1 MTRRRVVTERD
12 VQRASRAGE
21 KTLDVAGALVTPS
34 ARDAAI
40 RARVELAG
48 LADAQPAART
58 PKRSAPDAPSAAE
71 SARRDARRSER
82 EPPRRGGSR
91 RGPSSA
97 DGDTAKPAAPADR
110 TRAVA
115 TRVKAAPSE
124 PARPNAPQ
132 TKAAPDDRRPNARQ
146 GETPGTRAGAAPAG
160 AGEAP
165 LAVALGAD
173 HGGVSL
179 KGAIAERLRELG
191 LKVLDFGTVTRDPVD
206 YPDFAVA
213 VAQAVASGR
222 ATVGVMIDGAGIG
235 SCMAANKVRGVRA
248 AMCYDVTTAVNAR
261 EHNNANVLTLG
272 AGLIGTRLALNI
284 LDTFLSTPF
293 AGGRHAARVGKI
305 DALDRP
311 G

>member
-12 VQRASRAGE
+12 VQRAARAGE
-21 KTLDVAGALVTPS
+21 RTLDVAGALVTPS
-34 ARDAAI
+34 ARDASV
-40 RARVELAG
+40 RARVELTG
-48 LADAQPAART
+48 IADPGPPARQPR
-58 PKRSAPDAPSAAE
+58 RSPTEQPGASE
-71 SARRDARRSER
+71 SARRDARRTERESSRTASSRRGKPAPTGRTQTAPATATAER
-82 EPPRRGGSR
+82 EP
-91 RGPSSA
+91 
-97 DGDTAKPAAPADR
+97 
-110 TRAVA
+110 
-115 TRVKAAPSE
+115 KAAPPEKSASR
-124 PARPNAPQ
+124 PARTPEPRAAKSPGGDAP
-132 TKAAPDDRRPNARQ
+132 KRSPD
-146 GETPGTRAGAAPAG
+146 TPSTGADSK
-160 AGEAP
+160 P

-179 KGAIAERLRELG
+179 KSAVADRLRELG

-261 EHNNANVLTLG
+261 EHNNANLLTLG
-272 AGLIGTRLALNI
+272 AGLIGTRLALSI
-284 LDTFLSTPF
+284 LESFLSTPF
-293 AGGRHAARVGKI
+293 AGGRHANRVAKI